1 MLKKHPADLYPLKK
15 IRVRNQGVKR
25 FRAQVGTGLSK
36 VEHYRV
42 ALIFGI
48 RRHIASFCPINHT
61 STTNTRWER
70 HVFQN
75 SNSNFRRET
84 EYLNLFR
91 ILAPSLSRSKEDR
104 TPHDIDHE
112 TRRFLPLLKPSKCS
126 RCLYCQKHR
135 LELYGPHSTTRAR
148 GETSL
153 SLLQSRQ
160 YARVGVLHTRHR
172 SLVPSTRFS
181 LSTQLSSNIVLR
193 FRGQLWSNVP
203 EH

>member
-1 MLKKHPADLYPLKK
+1 M
-15 IRVRNQGVKR
+15 
-25 FRAQVGTGLSK
+25 SK

-48 RRHIASFCPINHT
+48 RRHRASFCPINHT
-61 STTNTRWER
+61 STTNTRRER

-84 EYLNLFR
+84 EYLNLLC

-104 TPHDIDHE
+104 TPHDNDHV
-112 TRRFLPLLKPSKCS
+112 TRRFLPLLKSSKCS

-160 YARVGVLHTRHR
+160 YARFGVLHTRHR

-193 FRGQLWSNVP
+193 FRGQL
-203 EH
+203 